1 MKERFLSF
9 LLIITLLLINTN
21 NVYASTLEKGNLE
34 GTYYWDFIE
43 LPNNRKMEID
53 DNYIA
58 LFINGTL
65 VTDYKA
71 IVRDDKALVPIRLI
85 IEELGGSIEW
95 DGDKSMVNIERG
107 QDMISLTI
115 AEDKAL
121 VNDEEIVLDHPAI
134 LYDNLTYVPL
144 RFIAEELNATVKYAP
159 PLGNEYEYYYDTRM
173 PISPADT
180 IVREFPNIIIDEK
193 YESKEVITKE
203 EAMKKAKEV
212 CLEGLKNFRD
222 SIVEGLIDAGEDP
235 KRLDGDFA
243 DIENQINRMIYI
255 GEVSRYYKFT
265 IGPYDILYD
274 KYNDNIFFEK
284 YSSGII
290 IKKVDIY
297 DKDLY
302 IDVFIVG

>member
-121 VNDEEIVLDHPAI
+121 VNDEEIVLDHPPI

-144 RFIAEELNATVKYAP
+144 RFIAEELNATVKDGP
-159 PLGNEYEYYYDTRM
+159 PLGT
-173 PISPADT
+173 
-180 IVREFPNIIIDEK
+180 
-193 YESKEVITKE
+193 
-203 EAMKKAKEV
+203 
-212 CLEGLKNFRD
+212 G
-222 SIVEGLIDAGEDP
+222 
-235 KRLDGDFA
+235 
-243 DIENQINRMIYI
+243 
-255 GEVSRYYKFT
+255 
-265 IGPYDILYD
+265 
-274 KYNDNIFFEK
+274 
-284 YSSGII
+284 
-290 IKKVDIY
+290 
-297 DKDLY
+297 
-302 IDVFIVG
+302 